1 MLCKES
7 LKEVL
12 EELEK
17 LVTYAKTLDDYRQIY
32 RAIKNIAVKA
42 SLID

>member
-1 MLCKES
+1 VLCKES

-12 EELEK
+12 SELQK
-17 LVTYAKTLDDYRQIY
+17 LLDYAKTLDDYRQLY
-32 RAIKNIAVKA
+32 RAIKNIANKA